1 MGMAASPFFAVVGAQ
16 MASEFWAA
24 HGYSTCTMSEN
35 PVSPSAIAAR
45 KSEPVVGVIYNPRS
59 HRNKG
64 QDLIVAGKANIFV
77 VQPEQRSDIAD
88 ALRQLKARG
97 MDFLIINGGDGTVR
111 DVLTCGQAVF
121 GDNWP
126 EVAVLPKGKTNA
138 LNVDLGAPAN
148 WNLADAI
155 AAWPAGQRIVRRPVS
170 ITPMED
176 AAADPSSAN
185 LAECDGPLLGFIL
198 GGGAFTIGVQAGQ
211 NAHKLGAFNSLAV
224 AATSVWGMLRVVLGS
239 NKNPWRRG
247 SPMQFLLG
255 RERVALPYLGTSKPS
270 RRALFLAST
279 LERFPAGMKL
289 FDPAH
294 RGLKLMA
301 LDRPRRR
308 VLALVPVILAGWV
321 PDWLRRSGFHQV
333 AAAEFVLEIG
343 EPFILDGEAYPA
355 GTYHVSEGPAL
366 SFVVP

>member
-1 MGMAASPFFAVVGAQ
+1 
-16 MASEFWAA
+16 
-24 HGYSTCTMSEN
+24 MSEN
-35 PVSPSAIAAR
+35 SVLSRPPELR
-45 KSEPVVGVIYNPRS
+45 KTAPVVGVIYNPRS

-64 QDLIVAGKANIFV
+64 QDLDVAGKANIFV
-77 VQPEQRSDIAD
+77 VQPKQRTDIAD

-111 DVLTCGQAVF
+111 DVLTCGQTVF

-138 LNVDLGAPAN
+138 LNVDLGAPAG

-155 AAWPAGQRIVRRPVS
+155 AAWPTGERIVRRPVAVEPLAS
-170 ITPMED
+170 V
-176 AAADPSSAN
+176 AAENPAGR
-185 LAECDGPLLGFIL
+185 LGECDDPLLGFIL
-198 GGGAFTIGVQAGQ
+198 GGGAFTLGVQAGQ
-211 NAHKLGAFNSLAV
+211 DAHKLGAFNSLAV
-224 AATSVWGMLRVVLGS
+224 AATSAWGVLRAIFGS
-239 NKNPWRRG
+239 NHNEWRRG
-247 SPMQFLLG
+247 TMMRFLLG
-255 RERVALPYLGTSKPS
+255 PDCSELPYVGPGDTP
-270 RRALFLAST
+270 RRTVFLAST

-308 VLALVPVILAGWV
+308 VLSLVPLVLAGWV
-321 PDWLRRSGFHQV
+321 PDWIRRGGFHQI
-333 AAAEFVLEIG
+333 AAHEFVLEIG

-355 GTYHVSEGPAL
+355 GAYRVSEGPAIR
-366 SFVVP
+366 FVVP